1 MYKIKPEWI
10 NLYATKRQNQ
20 PKQTTHRAL
29 LNERSSTLH
38 QEFSSPDAEAPHHSR
53 WFVQQWHPE
62 EIRVRAHRRPLSP
75 MLRRFGWLRD
85 DGSHGLKKEDQG
97 GHQQNM
103 KIHLYIYTYCIFIVY
118 LCIFIVCLLYFL
130 YIYCIFIV
138 YYLFTKN
145 KKKR

>member
-1 MYKIKPEWI
+1 
-10 NLYATKRQNQ
+10 LYATKRQNQ

-29 LNERSSTLH
+29 LNVRSSTLH
-38 QEFSSPDAEAPHHSR
+38 REFSSPDAEAPHHSR

-103 KIHLYIYTYCIFIVY
+103 KIHLYIYTHIVYLLYIYVYLLYVYCIFCIFIVY
-118 LCIFIVCLLYFL
+118 LL
-130 YIYCIFIV
+130 YII
-138 YYLFTKN
+138 
-145 KKKR
+145 